1 METIKQEAK
10 NGITH
15 NGENVPTWVTLV
27 NDKLEMAIKKAA
39 YKYMLPEEEVRRI
52 VYS

>member
-10 NGITH
+10 TGITH
-15 NGENVPTWVTLV
+15 NGEQVPAWVALV
-27 NDKLEMAIKKAA
+27 NDRLEMAIKKAA
-39 YKYMLPEEEVRRI
+39 YKYMLPEEEVRKI